1 MALKTTEHLFT
12 GTTALYTAY
21 DSTKTNLGKWIQQ
34 KTGPGAYDKY
44 AGPMPLTMARPFEQS
59 TAIPGCFP
67 YVIDWSSTISWIFL
81 ADNAA
86 VAATRRIVC
95 YTFNKTTQDLT
106 WHGFITLTYPAA
118 TNHTIRGLAVARHTY
133 TTGTAATSGTAVT
146 GAAGAAWQTA
156 RIAAGARIGFGS
168 TDPTAITTWYHISAI
183 GSETGAT
190 LVENAGTISAGSYV
204 IEELRIYTTT
214 TNATAANGGLFV
226 AKGIN
231 YDDFIAAGLTIAA
244 ATTTDNLKAV
254 YWLADATTVLNTV
267 ACGLAIDSTQSDTS
281 HFLWVVNQD
290 AATTARIYKYDG
302 RVALAGLA
310 SGKSVSA
317 FVFRTGQQAST
328 GTIAANGGNGIIV
341 TAGHGPGSGA
351 KSLYFVTSTRI
362 YRCLETAITNGGTTF
377 LTDSL
382 SETPTGG
389 ANTFAASS
397 ALTQVVYDSIIDRF
411 IVFTTSISRQYV
423 TAYSS
428 STSTALNHVFLF
440 STHQIDQ
447 SLAVVNNPPIPH
459 LSTSLLSGWSSDG
472 ILYVIRFG
480 TTITFSQMYI
490 WPLSVDWQYASG
502 GGTAAKQ
509 QRLITP
515 SINTTGCKEFY
526 RVYTNHQGTISS
538 PNAGVIRNTTLNSQG
553 SYSQNLQNPVYL
565 DDALALPTEP
575 FRTYYRTAN
584 IASDAGAWTLVSD
597 NGDLTAV
604 APADAIQFMYEF
616 KAIGNT
622 CLMPKLFS
630 TCVVYEDD
638 TTDSHYE
645 PSVKNSNVGS
655 KIFAWR
661 FSRAFGTTVPT
672 LIVRIYDEVTDGI
685 IAADTTAS
693 PAAGTF
699 QKSTNDGGSWSAY
712 DTTDKTNE
720 TTYIRYTVTG
730 TMNGVKARAV
740 LQQYGSQATG
750 SGTPAG
756 SLVADINFGQ
766 QDTGDRQAFLVET
779 DVGTANALVDVLTTT
794 NSRQDVPVEELR
806 QQPVPI
812 SNRRKVR

>member
-1 MALKTTEHLFT
+1 M
-12 GTTALYTAY
+12 
-21 DSTKTNLGKWIQQ
+21 N
-34 KTGPGAYDKY
+34 
-44 AGPMPLTMARPFEQS
+44 
-59 TAIPGCFP
+59 
-67 YVIDWSSTISWIFL
+67 
-81 ADNAA
+81 
-86 VAATRRIVC
+86 
-95 YTFNKTTQDLT
+95 
-106 WHGFITLTYPAA
+106 
-118 TNHTIRGLAVARHTY
+118 
-133 TTGTAATSGTAVT
+133 
-146 GAAGAAWQTA
+146 
-156 RIAAGARIGFGS
+156 
-168 TDPTAITTWYHISAI
+168 
-183 GSETGAT
+183 
-190 LVENAGTISAGSYV
+190 
-204 IEELRIYTTT
+204 
-214 TNATAANGGLFV
+214 V
-226 AKGIN
+226 AKGVN
-231 YDDFIAAGLTIAA
+231 YDDFIAAGTTIAA
-244 ATTTDNLKAV
+244 ATTTDNLKAI

-267 ACGLAIDSTQSDTS
+267 SCGLAIDSTQSDAS

-310 SGKSVSA
+310 SGKSLSA
-317 FVFRTGQQAST
+317 FVHRTGTQATT

-341 TAGHGPGSGA
+341 TAGHGPGSAA
-351 KSLYFVTSTRI
+351 KSLYFVTATRI
-362 YRCLETAITNGGTTF
+362 YRCVETAITTGGAAF

-389 ANTFAASS
+389 TNTFAASS

-423 TAYSS
+423 TEYSS
-428 STSTALNHVFLF
+428 SAVTPLDHVFLF
-440 STHQIDQ
+440 ATHQIDQ
-447 SLAVVNNPPIPH
+447 SLAAQNNPPIPH

-480 TTITFSQMYI
+480 ITITFSQMYI
-490 WPLSVDWQYASG
+490 WPLSVDWHYAS

-515 SINTTGCKEFY
+515 SISTTGCRGFY
-526 RVYTNHQGTISS
+526 RVYTNHQDSIVSTNVAVTRDTVI
-538 PNAGVIRNTTLNSQG
+538 NAQG
-553 SYSQNLQNPVYL
+553 SYSTNLQNPVYL
-565 DDALALPTEP
+565 DAALTLPTEP
-575 FRTYYRTAN
+575 FVTYYRTEN
-584 IASDAGAWTLVSD
+584 IASDTGYWTLVGD
-597 NGDLTAV
+597 NGDLTGE

-616 KAIGNT
+616 KAIGTT
-622 CLMPKLFS
+622 CLMQKLFS

-645 PSVKNSNVGS
+645 PSVKNSNVAS

-661 FSRAFGTTVPT
+661 FSRAFGTIVPT

-699 QKSTNDGGSWSAY
+699 QKSTDDGVSWSTY

-720 TTYIRYTVTG
+720 ITYVRYTVTG
-730 TMNGVKARAV
+730 TVNGVKARAV
-740 LQQYGSQATG
+740 LQQYTSQATG

-756 SLVADINFGQ
+756 SLTRDINFGQ

-779 DVGTANALVDVLTTT
+779 DVGTSNALVDVLTTT
-794 NSRQDVPVEELR
+794 DSGQDVPVAELR